1 MPIRT
6 PKGRSAAYRA
16 LWQWPLRSPA
26 RLGLTAVFLLALAVG
41 TVAGIGALTA
51 GRGVGTAVAAGGA
64 TPTPSPPAGRAAT
77 PAAPTVLPPVTPLV
91 PSSLPLSAVPDP
103 ALSVAARWTAAW
115 VDHPQGVS
123 AQQWVDGLRPFTTD
137 EYLGVLVGV
146 DPANIPASRVTGEPR
161 ATKVAARSVQVQ
173 VPTNALTLNVL
184 VVLTD
189 DGWRVAGY
197 DRVRPGEAVSATAPT
212 VPTVTPAPTATLG
225 PR

>member
-6 PKGRSAAYRA
+6 PRGRSAAYRA

-26 RLGLTAVFLLALAVG
+26 RLGLTAMFLLALVVG
-41 TVAGIGALTA
+41 AVAGINAATSARSA
-51 GRGVGTAVAAGGA
+51 GVAVVAGGA
-64 TPTPSPPAGRAAT
+64 TPTPPAGRPATAAT
-77 PAAPTVLPPVTPLV
+77 PTVLPPVAPLT
-91 PSSLPLSAVPDP
+91 PSSLPLSAAPDP
-103 ALSVAARWTAAW
+103 ALSVAARWAAAW

-161 ATKVAARSVQVQ
+161 ATKVAARSVQVE
-173 VPTNALTLNVL
+173 VPTNALTLDVL

-197 DRVRPGEAVSATAPT
+197 DRV
-212 VPTVTPAPTATLG
+212 
-225 PR
+225 

>member
-6 PKGRSAAYRA
+6 PRGRSAAYRA

-26 RLGLTAVFLLALAVG
+26 RLGLTAVFLLALVVG
-41 TVAGIGALTA
+41 IVAGINATTT
-51 GRGVGTAVAAGGA
+51 GRSAGTAVAAGGA
-64 TPTPSPPAGRAAT
+64 TPTPPAARPASPPT
-77 PAAPTVLPPVTPLV
+77 PTVLPPVAPLT
-91 PSSLPLSAVPDP
+91 PSSLPLSAAPDP
-103 ALSVAARWTAAW
+103 ALSVAARWAAAW

-161 ATKVAARSVQVQ
+161 ATKVAARSVQVE

-197 DRVRPGEAVSATAPT
+197 DRV
-212 VPTVTPAPTATLG
+212 
-225 PR
+225 

>member
-6 PKGRSAAYRA
+6 PRGRSAAYRA

-26 RLGLTAVFLLALAVG
+26 RLGLTAIFLLALVVG
-41 TVAGIGALTA
+41 AVAGINAATSARSA
-51 GRGVGTAVAAGGA
+51 GVAVVAGGA
-64 TPTPSPPAGRAAT
+64 TPTPPAGRPATAAT
-77 PAAPTVLPPVTPLV
+77 PTVLPPVAPLT
-91 PSSLPLSAVPDP
+91 PSSLPLSAAPDP
-103 ALSVAARWTAAW
+103 ALAVAARWAAAW

-146 DPANIPASRVTGEPR
+146 DPANIPASRITGESR
-161 ATKVAARSVQVQ
+161 ATKVAARSVQVE
-173 VPTNALTLNVL
+173 VPTNTLTLDVL

-197 DRVRPGEAVSATAPT
+197 DRV
-212 VPTVTPAPTATLG
+212 
-225 PR
+225 